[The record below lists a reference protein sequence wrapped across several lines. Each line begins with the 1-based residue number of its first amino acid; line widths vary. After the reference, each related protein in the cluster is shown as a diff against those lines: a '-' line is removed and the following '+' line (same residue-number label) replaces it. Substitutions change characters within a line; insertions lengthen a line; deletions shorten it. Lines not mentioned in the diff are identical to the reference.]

1 VCDPSFN
8 LPQSILVQGTN
19 QMAHLY
25 TCSIVCAGNVR
36 MEEASEH
43 RQGNEAAANIPKL
56 HADLGWSTQ
65 MSTNRN
71 HP

>member
-1 VCDPSFN
+1 
-8 LPQSILVQGTN
+8 
-19 QMAHLY
+19 
-25 TCSIVCAGNVR
+25 

-65 MSTNRN
+65 MSTNGN
-71 HP
+71 HPWKDILNLSPSLISLTPFVYLTLQIDPEMIQ